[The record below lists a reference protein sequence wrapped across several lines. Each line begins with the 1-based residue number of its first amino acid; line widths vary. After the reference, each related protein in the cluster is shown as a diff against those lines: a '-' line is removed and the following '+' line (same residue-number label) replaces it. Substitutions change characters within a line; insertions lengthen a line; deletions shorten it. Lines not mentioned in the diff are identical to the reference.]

1 MISPDLVELFPAG
14 QDLLGKSAGDL
25 VKDLQVLEDGTVRGT
40 FHHVTGYTGFSS
52 NVAEQSGYYFPFKLG
67 SSVSG
72 ETMTFKKNGTPTKQG
87 IPFDPEIVFRV
98 TAGDTFE
105 VVVNESSVV
114 TFSFAKAAFEPAAEP
129 AVLSAAGETP
139 EKAAPPAGKP
149 QGKTAAPP
157 AAKTTPKTTRTAGKT
172 PAKRSG
178 GTSRKKK

>member
-40 FHHVTGYTGFSS
+40 FHHVTGYTGFRS

-105 VVVNESSVV
+105 VVVDESSVV

-139 EKAAPPAGKP
+139 EKAAPPA
-149 QGKTAAPP
+149 
-157 AAKTTPKTTRTAGKT
+157 AKTTPKTTRTAGKT

>member
-105 VVVNESSVV
+105 VVVDESSVV

-157 AAKTTPKTTRTAGKT
+157 AAKPPPKPRGP
-172 PAKRSG
+172 PARPLRSG
-178 GTSRKKK
+178 PAAPSRKKK

>member
-72 ETMTFKKNGTPTKQG
+72 ETMTFKKNGMPTKQG
-87 IPFDPEIVFRV
+87 IPFDPEIVFPV

-105 VVVNESSVV
+105 VVVDESSVV
-114 TFSFAKAAFEPAAEP
+114 TFNFARATFEPAAF
-129 AVLSAAGETP
+129 SAAGGTP
-139 EKAAPPAGKP
+139 EKAAPLAGKP

-157 AAKTTPKTTRTAGKT
+157 AAKTTSKTTRTAGKT